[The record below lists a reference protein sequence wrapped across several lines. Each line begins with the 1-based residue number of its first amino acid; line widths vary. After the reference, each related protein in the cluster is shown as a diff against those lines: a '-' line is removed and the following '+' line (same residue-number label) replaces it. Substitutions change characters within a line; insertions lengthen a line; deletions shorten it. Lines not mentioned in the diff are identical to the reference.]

1 MCNFPRGASIR
12 RSNWRKFVA
21 RVTACAAFALL
32 LFAPHVPARA
42 QTLSGSPN
50 LVISQLYTRG
60 GEVNASYQNDF
71 IEIFNRGTEPVNM
84 NNYGLHISTTSGPI
98 PTSIL
103 IRLVSSSGIVVQPG
117 RYLLF
122 KLKGDGLGGQPLPKP
137 DFDLSLAPGPVP
149 LNLDS
154 TTGLVALLTPD
165 GSVLTPGG
173 SLQGCP
179 GLQTT
184 GVVDY
189 VGYGASSICY
199 EGAAG
204 PAPAPVLATDSVQR
218 LGGGCTDNNLNASD
232 FQLSPVLPRNS
243 GWAAGVCAGTAFP
256 SLFNFAAPQ
265 FDTQEGDG
273 HAEIVVTRTGD
284 LSTAASV
291 EYSITGGTAFERADY
306 TTAAGRLRF
315 APGESQKTFD
325 ILLTDDATQEQNETV
340 ELLIWKP
347 SGAGAA
353 TGFRD
358 RATLVI
364 HDNDFSPAASNPID
378 SSAFFVRQHYHDF
391 LNREPDAAGLQF
403 WTDNIEKCGADAQCR
418 EVKRIDTSAAFF
430 LSIEFQR
437 TGFLVYRLYKAALP
451 EQVYRLRALPRYL
464 EFVRDAQELGRGVVV
479 GRAGWEAQL
488 ETNTALLLADFMSR
502 PDFAN
507 NYPASLNEFE
517 YVNKLNVQAGSPLTQ
532 TERDQLVVGLVVGTE
547 TRASVL
553 RKIAENPEF
562 TRRETNRAFVLMQ
575 YFGYLR
581 RAPNDAPDTTF
592 EGLDFWLSKL
602 EQFGGDYR
610 RAEMV
615 KAFVSSV
622 EYRARFQTPAP

>member
-1 MCNFPRGASIR
+1 MGNFPRGASIR
-12 RSNWRKFVA
+12 RSNWRKFAA

-32 LFAPHVPARA
+32 LFAPNVPARA

-60 GEVNASYQNDF
+60 GEANASYQNDF
-71 IEIFNRGTEPVNM
+71 IEIFNRGTEPVDM
-84 NNYGLHISTTSGPI
+84 NNYGLHISTISGPI
-98 PTSIL
+98 PTSIF
-103 IRLVSSSGIVVQPG
+103 IRLFSSVGIVVPAG
-117 RYLLF
+117 RYRLI
-122 KLKGDGLGGQPLPKP
+122 KLKGDGVGGQPLPTP
-137 DFDLSLAPGPVP
+137 DFDLSNAPGPVP
-149 LNLDS
+149 INLNS
-154 TTGLVALLTPD
+154 TTGLVVLLTPN
-165 GSVLTPGG
+165 GSF
-173 SLQGCP
+173 QGCP
-179 GLQTT
+179 SLQST

-189 VGYGASSICY
+189 VGYGATSVCY

-204 PAPAPVLATDSVQR
+204 PAPAPALATDSLMR
-218 LGGGCTDNNLNASD
+218 FGGGCTDNNLNASD

-243 GWAAGVCAGTAFP
+243 GWATGVCAGTAFP

-265 FDTQEGDG
+265 FDTQEGAG

-315 APGESQKTFD
+315 APGESQKSFD
-325 ILLTDDATQEQNETV
+325 ILLTDDATQEQSETV

-347 SGAGAA
+347 AGAA

-364 HDNDFSPAASNPID
+364 HDNDFSPAASNPVD

-391 LNREPDAAGLQF
+391 LNREPDDAGLQF

-464 EFVRDAQELGRGVVV
+464 EFERDAQELGRGVVV

-488 ETNTALLLADFMSR
+488 ETNTALLLADLMSR

-507 NYPASLNEFE
+507 NYPESLTPPE
-517 YVNKLNVQAGSPLTQ
+517 YVDKLNAQAGSPLTQ
-532 TERDQLVVGLVVGTE
+532 VERGQLIAGLLIGTE

-553 RKIAENPEF
+553 RKVAENPEF

-602 EQFGGDYR
+602 EEFGGDYR

>member
-1 MCNFPRGASIR
+1 MSNPFRGAVIR
-12 RSNWRKFVA
+12 RSNCRSLA
-21 RVTACAAFALL
+21 ALATACTAFALL
-32 LFAPHVPARA
+32 LCAPLHDAQA
-42 QTLSGSPN
+42 QTVSGSPN
-50 LVISQLYTRG
+50 LVISQIYTRG
-60 GEVNASYQNDF
+60 GEANASYQNDF
-71 IEIFNRGTEPVNM
+71 IEIFNRGTEPADM
-84 NNYGLHISTTSGPI
+84 NNYTLQISTTSGPI
-98 PTSIL
+98 PAGISIKL
-103 IRLVSSSGIVVQPG
+103 FSSRGIVVPAG
-117 RYLLF
+117 RYLLI
-122 KLKGDGLGGQPLPKP
+122 KLKGDGLGGQPLPTP
-137 DFDLSLAPGPVP
+137 DFDLSVVPGPFP
-149 LNLDS
+149 ISLNS
-154 TTGLVALLTPD
+154 TTGLVALLAPD
-165 GSVLTPGG
+165 GAF
-173 SLQGCP
+173 QGCP
-179 GLQTT
+179 SLQST

-189 VGYGASSICY
+189 VGYGATSTCY

-204 PAPAPVLATDSVQR
+204 PAPAPTVATESAQR
-218 LGGGCTDNNLNASD
+218 FGGGCTDNNLNASD
-232 FQLSPVLPRNS
+232 FHLSPPLPRNS
-243 GWAAGVCAGTAFP
+243 GWAAGICAGTAFP
-256 SLFNFAAPQ
+256 SFFDFAAPQ
-265 FDTQEGDG
+265 FDTQEGAG
-273 HAEIVVTRTGD
+273 HAEITVTRTGD

-315 APGESQKTFD
+315 APREAQKTFD

-347 SGAGAA
+347 VGAGAA

-364 HDNDFSPAASNPID
+364 HDNDFGPAASNPID

-391 LNREPDAAGLQF
+391 LNREPDDAGLQF
-403 WTDNIEKCGADAQCR
+403 WTNNIESCGSDATCR

-451 EQVYRLRALPRYL
+451 EQVYRQRALPRYL

-479 GRAGWEAQL
+479 GRSGWEAQL
-488 ETNTALLLADFMSR
+488 EANTALLLEDFMSR

-507 NYPASLNEFE
+507 NYPESLTPPE
-517 YVNKLNVQAGSPLTQ
+517 YVDKLNAQAGSPLTQ
-532 TERDQLVVGLVVGTE
+532 TERGQLIGGLLIGTE

-553 RKIAENPEF
+553 RKVAENPEF

-575 YFGYLR
+575 YFGYMR

>member
-1 MCNFPRGASIR
+1 MSNPPCGAEIR
-12 RSNWRKFVA
+12 RSNCRSLA
-21 RVTACAAFALL
+21 ALATAFAAFALL
-32 LFAPHVPARA
+32 LFAPHERARA
-42 QTLSGSPN
+42 QTVSGSPN
-50 LVISQLYTRG
+50 LVISQVYTRG
-60 GEVNASYQNDF
+60 GETNASYQNDF
-71 IEIFNRGTEPVNM
+71 IEIFNRSTEPVDM
-84 NNYGLHISTTSGPI
+84 NNYGLHISSINGPASIFVRLTS
-98 PTSIL
+98 S
-103 IRLVSSSGIVVQPG
+103 RGIVVPAG
-117 RYLLF
+117 RYLLI
-122 KLKGDGLGGQPLPKP
+122 KLKGDGAGGQPLPTP
-137 DFDLSLAPGPVP
+137 DFDLTVAPGPIP
-149 LNLDS
+149 LNLNA
-154 TTGLVALLTPD
+154 TTGLVVLLTPE
-165 GSVLTPGG
+165 GSF
-173 SLQGCP
+173 QGCP
-179 GLQTT
+179 SLTST

-189 VGYGASSICY
+189 VGYGATSVCY

-204 PAPAPVLATDSVQR
+204 PAPAPALATDSLMR
-218 LGGGCTDNNLNASD
+218 FGGGCTDNNLNASD

-243 GWAAGVCAGTAFP
+243 GWAAGICAGTSFP
-256 SLFNFAAPQ
+256 SFFNFAATQ
-265 FDTQEGDG
+265 FDADEGAG
-273 HAEIVVTRTGD
+273 HAEITVTRTGD

-325 ILLTDDATQEQNETV
+325 ILLTDDATQEPVDETI

-347 SGAGAA
+347 TGGGAA
-353 TGFRD
+353 TGIRD

-378 SSAFFVRQHYHDF
+378 NTSFFVRQHYHDF

-403 WTDNIEKCGADAQCR
+403 WTDNIESCGADAQCR

-451 EQVYRLRALPRYL
+451 EQVYRQRALPRYL
-464 EFVRDAQELGRGVVV
+464 EFERDAQELGRNVVV
-479 GRAGWEAQL
+479 GRAGWEQQL
-488 ETNTALLLADFMSR
+488 ETNTTLLLEDFMSR

-532 TERDQLVVGLVVGTE
+532 TERDQLVVGLLVGTE

-553 RKIAENPEF
+553 RKVAENPEF

-575 YFGYLR
+575 YFGYMR
-581 RAPNDAPDTTF
+581 RAPNDAPNTTF
-592 EGLDFWLSKL
+592 EGLDFWLAKL

-615 KAFVSSV
+615 KAFVSSI

>member
-1 MCNFPRGASIR
+1 MSNPFRGAVIR
-12 RSNWRKFVA
+12 RSNCRSLA
-21 RVTACAAFALL
+21 ALATACTAFALL
-32 LFAPHVPARA
+32 LCAPLHDAQA
-42 QTLSGSPN
+42 QTVSGSPN
-50 LVISQLYTRG
+50 LVISQIYTRG
-60 GEVNASYQNDF
+60 GEANASYQNDF
-71 IEIFNRGTEPVNM
+71 IEIFNRGTEPADM
-84 NNYGLHISTTSGPI
+84 NNYTLQISTTSGPI
-98 PTSIL
+98 PAGISIKL
-103 IRLVSSSGIVVQPG
+103 FSSRGIVVPAG
-117 RYLLF
+117 RYLLI
-122 KLKGDGLGGQPLPKP
+122 KLKGDGLGGQPLPTP
-137 DFDLSLAPGPVP
+137 DFDLSVVPGPFP
-149 LNLDS
+149 ISLNS
-154 TTGLVALLTPD
+154 TTGLVALLAPD
-165 GSVLTPGG
+165 GAF
-173 SLQGCP
+173 QGCP
-179 GLQTT
+179 SLQST

-189 VGYGASSICY
+189 VGYGATSTCY

-204 PAPAPVLATDSVQR
+204 PAPAPTVATESAQR
-218 LGGGCTDNNLNASD
+218 FGGGCTDNNLNASD
-232 FQLSPVLPRNS
+232 FHLSPPLPRNS
-243 GWAAGVCAGTAFP
+243 GWAAGICAGTAFP
-256 SLFNFAAPQ
+256 SFFDFAAPQ
-265 FDTQEGDG
+265 FDTQEGAG
-273 HAEIVVTRTGD
+273 HAEITVTRTGD

-315 APGESQKTFD
+315 APGEAQKTFD

-347 SGAGAA
+347 VGAGAA

-364 HDNDFSPAASNPID
+364 HDNDFGPAASNPID

-391 LNREPDAAGLQF
+391 LNREPDDAGLQF
-403 WTDNIEKCGADAQCR
+403 WTNNIESCGSDATCR

-451 EQVYRLRALPRYL
+451 EQVYRQRALPRYL

-479 GRAGWEAQL
+479 GRSGWEAQL
-488 ETNTALLLADFMSR
+488 EANTALLLEDFMSR

-507 NYPASLNEFE
+507 NYPESLTPPE
-517 YVNKLNVQAGSPLTQ
+517 YVDKLNAQAGSPLTQ
-532 TERDQLVVGLVVGTE
+532 TERGQLIGGLLIGTE

-553 RKIAENPEF
+553 RKVAENPEF

-575 YFGYLR
+575 YFGYMR

>member
-1 MCNFPRGASIR
+1 MA
-12 RSNWRKFVA
+12 
-21 RVTACAAFALL
+21 VTACALL
-32 LFAPHVPARA
+32 LFAPCEAARA
-42 QTLSGSPN
+42 QTVSGSPN

-60 GEVNASYQNDF
+60 GEANASYQNDF
-71 IEIFNRGTEPVNM
+71 IEIFNRGTEPADM
-84 NNYGLHISTTSGPI
+84 NNYTLHMSTISGPI
-98 PTSIL
+98 PTGISVK
-103 IRLVSSSGIVVQPG
+103 LVSTRGIIVPAG
-117 RYLLF
+117 RYLLI
-122 KLKGDGLGGQPLPKP
+122 KLKGDGLGGEPLPP
-137 DFDLSLAPGPVP
+137 ADFDLSILPGPVP
-149 LNLDS
+149 INLN
-154 TTGLVALLTPD
+154 TATGLVVLVAPN
-165 GSVLTPGG
+165 GSF
-173 SLQGCP
+173 QGCP
-179 GLQTT
+179 SLQST

-189 VGYGASSICY
+189 VGYGATSVCY
-199 EGAAG
+199 EGPTG
-204 PAPAPVLATDSVQR
+204 PAPAPSVATDSLQR
-218 LGGGCTDNNLNASD
+218 VSGGCADNNLNASD
-232 FQLSPVLPRNS
+232 FKLSPVLPRNS
-243 GWAAGVCAGTAFP
+243 GWAAGICAGSSFP
-256 SLFNFAAPQ
+256 SFFDFAAPQ
-265 FDTQEGDG
+265 FDTQEGAD

-284 LSTAASV
+284 LSTAATV
-291 EYSITGGTAFERADY
+291 DYSITGGTAFERADY

-325 ILLTDDATQEQNETV
+325 LLLTDDATQEPNETV

-347 SGAGAA
+347 TGAGAA

-364 HDNDFSPAASNPID
+364 HDNDFAPAASNPVD
-378 SSAFFVRQHYHDF
+378 ASAFFVRQHYHDF

-403 WTDNIEKCGADAQCR
+403 WTDNIESCGADAVCR

-451 EQVYRLRALPRYL
+451 EKDYRLRSLPRYL

-488 ETNTALLLADFMSR
+488 EANTALLLEDFMAR
-502 PDFAN
+502 PEFAL
-507 NYPASLNEFE
+507 NYPESLTPPE
-517 YVNKLNVQAGSPLTQ
+517 YVDKLNAQAGSPLTQ
-532 TERDQLVVGLVVGTE
+532 QERDQLMFGLLVGSE

-553 RKIAENPEF
+553 RKVAENPEF

-575 YFGYLR
+575 YFGYMR

-615 KAFVSSV
+615 KAFIASI
-622 EYRARFQTPAP
+622 EYRARFSTPAP